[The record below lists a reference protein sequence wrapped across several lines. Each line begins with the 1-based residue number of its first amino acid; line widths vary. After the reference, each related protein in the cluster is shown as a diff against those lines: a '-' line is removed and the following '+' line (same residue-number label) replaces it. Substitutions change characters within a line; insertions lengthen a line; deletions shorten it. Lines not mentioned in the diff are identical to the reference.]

1 MIAACGVSGLTCA
14 LVQVGSYFIRRGVIR
29 SIVAIGL
36 AAGLA
41 GCSNSRHIE
50 HNEAAPASS
59 SLEAAP
65 ASPSLEATPAS
76 PSLEATP
83 ASPGREATRASPG
96 LEATRASP
104 GLEAT
109 PASPGLEAAPVSPN
123 LQVTPPPLNLNDA
136 LAECRSGYPDQITQ
150 AVARAA
156 CIIKAT
162 EPLRP
167 LLPLPDLLDRENAL
181 RKSLAEQVQNG
192 SISLLERNRQM
203 TKLHASIVAE
213 EEARLKE
220 KPTEVGAKSLA
231 VTQWRLSN
239 PDGCT
244 SLGGNTANCY

>member
-1 MIAACGVSGLTCA
+1 MIAACGVNGLTCA
-14 LVQVGSYFIRRGVIR
+14 LVQVGGYFIRRGVIR

-59 SLEAAP
+59 SLQAA
-65 ASPSLEATPAS
+65 PAS

-83 ASPGREATRASPG
+83 ASPGREATRAS
-96 LEATRASP
+96 L

-109 PASPGLEAAPVSPN
+109 PASPKLEATQASPGLETAPVSPN

-203 TKLHASIVAE
+203 TKLHANIVAE

>member
-1 MIAACGVSGLTCA
+1 MIAACGVNGLTCT
-14 LVQVGSYFIRRGVIR
+14 LVQAGGYFIRSGVIK

-36 AAGLA
+36 AAGLV
-41 GCSNSRHIE
+41 GCGNSRQIKQD
-50 HNEAAPASS
+50 
-59 SLEAAP
+59 
-65 ASPSLEATPAS
+65 
-76 PSLEATP
+76 
-83 ASPGREATRASPG
+83 EATRASPN
-96 LEATRASP
+96 LN
-104 GLEAT
+104 T
-109 PASPGLEAAPVSPN
+109 PASPDPNTPASPDPNTQASPDLSTPASPDLNTPASPDLNTPASPDLNTPVAQNLNTPASPN
-123 LQVTPPPLNLNDA
+123 LNPPPSLNLNDA

-156 CIIKAT
+156 CVIKAT
-162 EPLRP
+162 QPLRP
-167 LLPLPDLLDRENAL
+167 LLPFPDLLDRENAL
-181 RKSLAEQVQNG
+181 RKSLAEQVQSG